1 MLTPQ
6 EVMEK
11 TFDKAVFGG
20 YDMAAVDAFLDVLT
34 QDYSVL
40 YKENTALKS
49 KLKVLVDT
57 VEEYR
62 AVDESMRKALL
73 AAQRM
78 ADEQVSDAQRE
89 RERLLKQ
96 ASEEAMEISLRLK
109 KDNEAEVDRHTELKQ
124 QTTQFLRELQNTLQ
138 NQVQF
143 VEESLEKARAFSRE
157 DYVQQ
162 TVLSTQTPL
171 STGEDDAAQ
180 PPAEDAIFSPEVFTD
195 LPEAAFAFPGLETQ
209 FGHKL

>member
-20 YDMAAVDAFLDVLT
+20 YDMSAVDAFLDALT

-40 YKENTALKS
+40 YKENAALKS

-78 ADEQVSDAQRE
+78 ADEQVLDARRE
-89 RERLLKQ
+89 RERLLSQ

-109 KDNEAEVDRHTELKQ
+109 KDNEAEVRRHGDLKQQAFQFLQELKQ
-124 QTTQFLRELQNTLQ
+124 SLQSQMLIIETSLADAHSFSAEEYAR
-138 NQVQF
+138 QV
-143 VEESLEKARAFSRE
+143 VAAAVPSAPAWEEE
-157 DYVQQ
+157 
-162 TVLSTQTPL
+162 
-171 STGEDDAAQ
+171 
-180 PPAEDAIFSPEVFTD
+180 PPKTEDAIFSPEVFNEI
-195 LPEAAFAFPGLETQ
+195 PEAAIAFPGLEAQ